1 MYVIKGGIMA
11 QDPVPKH
18 LRIILD
24 FDLQTAGS
32 TVGEARVRAAYNA
45 AVEAAQKAAMEHL
58 PQGSVKNVKAVLDY
72 SYRWIDEPEVRYSR
86 DEG

>member
-1 MYVIKGGIMA
+1 MA

-18 LRIILD
+18 LTITLD

-45 AVEAAQKAAMEHL
+45 VVEAALVAAMEAL
-58 PQGSVKNVKAVLDY
+58 PEGSIKNVTAEMDW
-72 SYRWIDEPEVRYSR
+72 SYRWMEKREVRFSR
-86 DEG
+86 DDDGVTEQG

>member
-1 MYVIKGGIMA
+1 MA

-18 LRIILD
+18 MTITLD

-32 TVGEARVRAAYNA
+32 TVGEARIRTAYNA
-45 AVEAAQKAAMEHL
+45 AVEAALEAAREHL
-58 PQGSVKNVKAVLDY
+58 PECSVKKITAALDW
-72 SYRWIDEPEVRYSR
+72 SYRWIGENEVRYSR